1 MDNSPQHNNTN
12 TTPYHPESRFAS
24 PDHFTELTMPAHLN
38 MGRGG
43 YDTTDPGNPKSAM
56 AAEVLKQNATQKKE
70 QEVCAR

>member
-1 MDNSPQHNNTN
+1 
-12 TTPYHPESRFAS
+12 
-24 PDHFTELTMPAHLN
+24 MPAHLN